1 MLAHPDANALIGT
14 IYRAPLSQD
23 GWVEALRTLRDS
35 IGANYAQMHVSD
47 LLGDD
52 RPLSLFT
59 HVDTS
64 LLEAFNNHYV
74 HMDPRLP
81 YYQRRDGRSF
91 RRLDMVPDRA
101 IQQSVIYNEFLVPTG
116 AEQCAGIAIRGV
128 TAGINFVGV
137 LRDETVG
144 AFNSQ
149 DLRLF
154 DALSPHIENAL
165 ALQFELTRA
174 RASEVRLQNML
185 DQLPIAVASVS
196 RKGHVEYM
204 NTRAESL
211 FARCD
216 GVWMDASGSIRS
228 SDVNASRALADF
240 FGKAQGT
247 RREKAIAPVGTRVSI
262 KRRHSPQPLSL
273 FFVPNSEEGDGSFW
287 VYMVDPD
294 RPCVPDAGALREAY
308 KLTPAELKLT
318 LALAEGGT
326 LSEYSDAAGITIGT
340 CRTLLKRVFLKTD
353 VHHQAG
359 LVALAFRYLKMS
371 DNL

>member
-1 MLAHPDANALIGT
+1 MPAHPDASALIGT
-14 IYRAPLSQD
+14 FYRAPLSQD
-23 GWVEALRTLRDS
+23 GWVEALRTLRDTV
-35 IGANYAQMHVSD
+35 GANYAQMHVSD
-47 LLGDD
+47 LLGDGK
-52 RPLSLFT
+52 PLSLFT

-81 YYQRRDGRSF
+81 YYQRRDGRSY
-91 RRLDMVPDRA
+91 RRQDMIPDRA
-101 IQQSVIYNEFLVPTG
+101 IQRSVIYNEFLVPTG
-116 AEQCAGIAIRGV
+116 AEQCAGIAVRGV
-128 TAGINFVGV
+128 TAGINFVGL
-137 LRDETVG
+137 LREETVG

-174 RASEVRLQNML
+174 RARESRLQNML
-185 DQLPIAVASVS
+185 DQLSIAVASFS
-196 RKGHVEYM
+196 CRGHVEYM
-204 NTRAESL
+204 NARAESL
-211 FARCD
+211 FARGD
-216 GVWMDASGSIRS
+216 GVWIDASGSIRS
-228 SDVNASRALADF
+228 SDLNASRAFADF
-240 FGKAQGT
+240 FGKAQGV
-247 RREKAIAPVGTRVSI
+247 RREKAIAPVGARV
-262 KRRHSPQPLSL
+262 KVNRRDSPQPLSL
-273 FFVPNSEEGDGSFW
+273 FFVPDSEESNGSFW

-294 RPCVPDAGALREAY
+294 RPCVPDADALRDAY

-353 VHHQAG
+353 VHHQPG

-371 DNL
+371 DKL